1 MEDIMTKP
9 IIALDFNTF
18 DEVQKFLGQ
27 FDESLYV
34 KVGMELYMLE
44 GRNVIKEIRAMG
56 HDLFLDLKL
65 HDIPNTVARTM
76 AGLGKL
82 DVQMVNVHAR
92 GGSEMMRRA
101 NLAFKEHNPDGIC
114 IAVTELTSTN
124 ENMVKNELRSEISLE
139 ESVLNL
145 AALTKQAGLDGVV
158 SSPLESPLIHKKIGE
173 NFVTVTPGI
182 RMSENRND
190 DQVRI
195 VTPEHARELGSNY
208 IVVGRPITQSH
219 NPVEA
224 YHHIKSLWEG
234 HNE

>member
-1 MEDIMTKP
+1 MTKP

-18 DEVQKFLGQ
+18 DEVQKFLSQ

-44 GRNVIKEIRAMG
+44 GRNVIKELRAMG

-124 ENMVKNELRSEISLE
+124 ENMVKNELKSEISLE

-145 AALTKQAGLDGVV
+145 AALTKEAGLDGVV
-158 SSPLESPLIHKKIGE
+158 SSPLESPLIHEKIGE
-173 NFVTVTPGI
+173 DFVTVTPGI
-182 RMSENRND
+182 RLSENRND

>member
-1 MEDIMTKP
+1 MTKP

-18 DEVQKFLGQ
+18 DEVQKFLSQ

-44 GRNVIKEIRAMG
+44 GRNVIKELRAMG

-101 NLAFKEHNPDGIC
+101 NLAFKEHNPEGIC

-124 ENMVKNELRSEISLE
+124 EIMVKKELRTEFSLE

-145 AALTKQAGLDGVV
+145 AALTKEAGLDGVV
-158 SSPLESPLIHKKIGE
+158 SSPLESPLIHEKIGE
-173 NFVTVTPGI
+173 DFVTVTPGI
-182 RMSENRND
+182 RLNENRND

>member
-1 MEDIMTKP
+1 MTKP

>member
-1 MEDIMTKP
+1 MTKP

-18 DEVQKFLGQ
+18 DEVQKFLSQ

-44 GRNVIKEIRAMG
+44 GRNVIKELRAMG

-92 GGSEMMRRA
+92 GGSEMMRRG

-145 AALTKQAGLDGVV
+145 AALTEEAGLDGVV
-158 SSPLESPLIHKKIGE
+158 SSPLESPLIHEKIGKD
-173 NFVTVTPGI
+173 FVTVTPGI
-182 RMSENRND
+182 RLSENRND

-208 IVVGRPITQSH
+208 IVIGRPITQSH

-224 YHHIKSLWEG
+224 YHHIKSLWED

>member
-1 MEDIMTKP
+1 MTLP
-9 IIALDFNTF
+9 IIALDFEKF
-18 DEVQKFLGQ
+18 DDVQKFLNQ
-27 FDESLYV
+27 FDEKLYV
-34 KVGMELYMLE
+34 KVGMELYLLE

-101 NLAFKEHNPDGIC
+101 NEAFKQNNPEGIC

-124 ENMVKNELRSEISLE
+124 DFMVKEELKSTLSVTD
-139 ESVLNL
+139 SVLHL
-145 AALTKQAGLDGVV
+145 ADLTKEAGLDGVV
-158 SSPLESPLIHKKIGE
+158 SSPLESELIHKHVGE
-173 NFVTVTPGI
+173 DFLTITPGI
-182 RMSENRND
+182 RLKSDRQD

-195 VTPEHARELGSNY
+195 VSPSHARELGSDY
-208 IVVGRPITQSH
+208 IVVGRPITKSEH
-219 NPVEA
+219 PVEA
-224 YHHIKSLWEG
+224 YHNIKRLWEG

>member
-1 MEDIMTKP
+1 MNTP
-9 IIALDFNTF
+9 IIALDFNRYE
-18 DEVQKFLGQ
+18 EVENFLKQ
-27 FDESLYV
+27 FDEKLYV

-65 HDIPNTVARTM
+65 HDIPNTVSRTM
-76 AGLGKL
+76 AGLGRL

-101 NLAFKEHNPDGIC
+101 NESFKEYNPDGIC

-124 ENMVKNELRSEISLE
+124 EHMVQQELQSKLPLR

-145 AALTKQAGLDGVV
+145 AQLTHDAGLDGVV
-158 SSPLESPLIHKKIGE
+158 SSPLESQMLHEKIGPD
-173 NFVTVTPGI
+173 FLTITPGI
-182 RMSENRND
+182 RLKENQTD

-195 VTPEHARELGSNY
+195 VTPDEARELGSNY
-208 IVVGRPITQSH
+208 IVVGRPITQSYK
-219 NPVEA
+219 PVES
-224 YHHIKSLWEG
+224 YHKIKAMWEG
-234 HNE
+234 K

>member
-1 MEDIMTKP
+1 MTKP

-18 DEVQKFLGQ
+18 DEVQKFLSQ

-44 GRNVIKEIRAMG
+44 GRNVIKELRAMG

-101 NLAFKEHNPDGIC
+101 NLAFKEHNPYGIC

-145 AALTKQAGLDGVV
+145 AALTKEAGLDGVV
-158 SSPLESPLIHKKIGE
+158 SSPLESPLIHEKIDKD
-173 NFVTVTPGI
+173 FVTVTPGI
-182 RMSENRND
+182 RLNENRND

>member
-1 MEDIMTKP
+1 MMTKP